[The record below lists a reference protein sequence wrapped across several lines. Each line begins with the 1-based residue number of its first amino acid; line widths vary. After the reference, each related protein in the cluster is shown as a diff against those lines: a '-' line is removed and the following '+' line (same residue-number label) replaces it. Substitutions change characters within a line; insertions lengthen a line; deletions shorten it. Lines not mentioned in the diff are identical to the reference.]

1 MLTLRQVVV
10 ASLLASFSATAQVLP
25 SAPQSATDNDGS
37 DGPGWV
43 RVKSSLQGGV
53 GGFVDVPGYQS
64 CRYVTSSADQNAD
77 DLGEGIPMQSL
88 SNWQN
93 WLTESSAI
101 GDTATVCCRPA
112 TPALNS
118 AAMCNDGGTATA
130 VTPVNGTGT
139 NGYGQLGTTG
149 TATATCDNGEYGK
162 YQSTVSYTCAATGSG
177 ITADGAWGLSG
188 SSDKDTC
195 TANSYTVTGGCSAS
209 CGGGNFYQT
218 IYNSCGVVTSQGYTG
233 ASCNTQSCCTP
244 VYSKSCSGST
254 ATYTD
259 TACGDGSYEVTNGCT
274 YVTET
279 VGGTSCSFGIPDYA
293 PGGASPSSSTYT
305 EFLDCG
311 GPGLSGDTWTSW
323 GTTSGAGVSCASSCS
338 PNEPWYAYTNG
349 APSGS
354 GTICGVNSSTCTY
367 SGWQ

>member
-25 SAPQSATDNDGS
+25 SAPQSAIDNDGS

-64 CRYVTSSADQNAD
+64 CRYVTSSADQNAG

-139 NGYGQLGTTG
+139 NGYGQLGSTG

-162 YQSTVSYTCAATGSG
+162 YESTVPYTCGTTGSG
-177 ITADGAWGLSG
+177 VAADGSWRLSG
-188 SSDKDTC
+188 SGNADNC

-209 CGGGNFYQT
+209 CGGGNLYQT
-218 IYNSCGVVTSQGYTG
+218 IYNSCAVVTSEGYTG

-244 VYSKSCSGST
+244 IYSKSCNAST
-254 ATYTD
+254 AIYTD
-259 TACGDGSYEVTNGCT
+259 TACGTGSYTVPGGCT
-274 YVTET
+274 LQVSAQINCSPYNPTQPGDLCWDDKGSCGNPGDASCPSTWPTEPSPCLNMT
-279 VGGTSCSFGIPDYA
+279 FDAFEQPSGRATGYSCSSY
-293 PGGASPSSSTYT
+293 
-305 EFLDCG
+305 
-311 GPGLSGDTWTSW
+311 
-323 GTTSGAGVSCASSCS
+323 
-338 PNEPWYAYTNG
+338 
-349 APSGS
+349 
-354 GTICGVNSSTCTY
+354 
-367 SGWQ
+367 Q